1 MALKLAGNFEILYR
15 IKSWNNSES
24 VLSLN
29 LPHACRFIYSEPPRF
44 PEETFPMS
52 RVLKRQLV
60 LHPWFISLSHSMHNK
75 TMPKS
80 SKSLVL

>member
-29 LPHACRFIYSEPPRF
+29 LPHAHRFIYSEPPRF
-44 PEETFPMS
+44 PEEKIEP
-52 RVLKRQLV
+52 
-60 LHPWFISLSHSMHNK
+60 
-75 TMPKS
+75 
-80 SKSLVL
+80 